1 MNPEGLPAAEVLTF
15 GETMGSIRAS
25 GLLRHGRAQV
35 LHLTGIT
42 PALSPAAAEA
52 ALWAARAAKDAGAL
66 VSFDVNYRSKLWD
79 RDTAAAALRPLAD
92 LADVIIASEDE
103 LGLVLRE
110 QGQGQTGW
118 NAAREL
124 YRRGVRDVIIKRGA
138 QGARGYSGAAVIDQ
152 PALDVRAVDTVG
164 AGDAFTAGYL
174 SALLDGETL
183 ERRLRRGVILGAFA
197 VAASG
202 DWENLPTRD
211 ELALA
216 GHTAGSTIR

>member
-1 MNPEGLPAAEVLTF
+1 
-15 GETMGSIRAS
+15 
-25 GLLRHGRAQV
+25 
-35 LHLTGIT
+35 
-42 PALSPAAAEA
+42 
-52 ALWAARAAKDAGAL
+52 

-103 LGLVLRE
+103 LGLVLAE
-110 QGQGQTGW
+110 QGQTGW